1 MAQTLVT
8 GAASGGAGAGGRGG
22 GGGGARTGAAGGGG
36 GAGGGGRGGLQ
47 AANRAVARVNWRVLA
62 SGQVERSVT
71 GGDTWMPVTIS
82 PPAVIVNGASPS
94 PSVCWLVGRT
104 GIVLLSTDGSTFRRV
119 FFPDVSDLR
128 SVIAV
133 DEREATVTTT
143 DGRVFKT
150 DDGGRTW
157 ENKNSL

>member
-1 MAQTLVT
+1 LAI
-8 GAASGGAGAGGRGG
+8 
-22 GGGGARTGAAGGGG
+22 
-36 GAGGGGRGGLQ
+36 
-47 AANRAVARVNWRVLA
+47 NRAAARVNWRVLG
-62 SGQVERSVT
+62 SGQVERSVNN
-71 GGDTWMPVTIS
+71 GDTWAPVTIS
-82 PPAVIVNGASPS
+82 PPAVILNGAAPS
-94 PSVCWLVGRT
+94 ASVCWLVGRT
-104 GIVLLSTDGSTFRRV
+104 GIVLLSTDGATFRRV

-157 ENKNSL
+157 ENKT